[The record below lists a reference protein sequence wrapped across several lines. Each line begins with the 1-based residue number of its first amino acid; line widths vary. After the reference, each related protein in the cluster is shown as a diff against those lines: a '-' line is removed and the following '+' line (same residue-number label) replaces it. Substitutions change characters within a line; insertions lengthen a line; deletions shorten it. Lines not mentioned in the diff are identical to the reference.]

1 MLSRIVLRTQSDET
15 LAQLASRGSDAA
27 FEAIVQRYRRPLLG
41 YCRRLL
47 LSDSHSEDVVQQ
59 TFLNAWTALRR
70 QTEVRDLK
78 PWLYRITHNQAMSA
92 LRRPGWDFAELNE
105 SLLNRDAR
113 GGELD
118 GRIVMRETLA
128 AVAALPGLQRDV
140 ILRTAIEGRSYEEVA
155 GDLGVSEES
164 VRGLVY
170 RARATLRAGFAVAA
184 PEGLVLWAAGLT
196 RRCASSRWLPEV
208 LSGGGSAGGAAVVV
222 KGAAVLASSATV
234 IGGSVGFVF
243 KSHPPP
249 AHHTAHG
256 VLARRVLDQRAAVAF
271 RAGSELGRHELPG
284 RTPTARTFPAART
297 AGSSTRH
304 LLLVAAST
312 SARAT
317 TGKRSAHAQARAK
330 LPAHGPNPSG
340 SSSNQSQGRSPT
352 PDSPQDVASQAP
364 MRGDARAAPQGTA
377 NTNGA
382 APTTVDSPAASSGQ
396 SSPAPRSATE
406 TAAANGNRS
415 NPAGSAL

>member
-1 MLSRIVLRTQSDET
+1 MLSSIVLRTQSDET

-27 FEAIVQRYRRPLLG
+27 FEAIVQRYRRLLLG

-105 SLLNRDAR
+105 SLLNRDTC

-208 LSGGGSAGGAAVVV
+208 LSGGGSAGAAAVVA

-234 IGGSVGFVF
+234 IGGSVGIVF
-243 KSHPPP
+243 KPHPPP

-256 VLARRVLDQRAAVAF
+256 VLAPRVLDQRAAVAF
-271 RAGSELGRHELPG
+271 RAGSELGRHELQG
-284 RTPTARTFPAART
+284 RTPTAPTVLAQRTG
-297 AGSSTRH
+297 GSSSRH
-304 LLLVAAST
+304 LLLVAGST
-312 SARAT
+312 SAQAT
-317 TGKRSAHAQARAK
+317 AGKRSAHAQAKAK
-330 LPAHGPNPSG
+330 VPAHGSNPSG
-340 SSSNQSQGRSPT
+340 SRSNQSEGRSPT

-364 MRGDARAAPQGTA
+364 IQGDARAAPQGTA
-377 NTNGA
+377 NTSRA
-382 APTTVDSPAASSGQ
+382 APTVGSPAAGSVQ
-396 SSPAPRSATE
+396 SSLAPTSATDA
-406 TAAANGNRS
+406 TAANGNGS
-415 NPAGSAL
+415 HPSGSAL